1 MAIVWRPR
9 PAAAVS
15 ASRTARMAYPQP
27 LRLISRKTATPPAV
41 TTAMTAA
48 SVRASSATPATETGG
63 MPMIPLEPPVS
74 PRHSVAPCSITNA
87 NASVIMAR

>member
-1 MAIVWRPR
+1 
-9 PAAAVS
+9 
-15 ASRTARMAYPQP
+15 
-27 LRLISRKTATPPAV
+27 
-41 TTAMTAA
+41 MTAA
-48 SVRASSATPATETGG
+48 SVRASSATPANETGG